1 MDKLSRYSS
10 GLAII
15 ITEAV
20 AKRNYLILIRIIIVT
35 TQWKRQISSSW
46 KSFYPVPIAND
57 DYTYRFEAM
66 HQLLV
71 NPWAALDKLR
81 HIKLRFC
88 AINDP
93 KSEVCNVS
101 DGLDGLYSGSP
112 EHVHLRKPPPPPL
125 LICVSNAIPR
135 PPAAAPY
142 IIHIASTGNWVKPP
156 LLVTQP
162 SATERLLSNADAV
175 CGG

>member
-1 MDKLSRYSS
+1 MEIILSCPNSQWWLLSIQINGY
-10 GLAII
+10 
-15 ITEAV
+15 TPT
-20 AKRNYLILIRIIIVT
+20 IV
-35 TQWKRQISSSW
+35 
-46 KSFYPVPIAND
+46 
-57 DYTYRFEAM
+57 
-66 HQLLV
+66 V

-112 EHVHLRKPPPPPL
+112 EHVHLRKPPPL

-156 LLVTQP
+156 LLVKWHPTQCNRKTTVECRCGLWWIRAQEQQQKQEQWCWWRAEF
-162 SATERLLSNADAV
+162 SESSITGELRLGWN
-175 CGG
+175 GIRI